1 MLQRASFAQLNY
13 RQNFAGADAQIRSTN
28 YLLGKSPAAL
38 WPNIGR

>member
-1 MLQRASFAQLNY
+1 MMQRASFAQLNH
-13 RQNFAGADAQIRSTN
+13 RQIFSGAAAQIRSTN